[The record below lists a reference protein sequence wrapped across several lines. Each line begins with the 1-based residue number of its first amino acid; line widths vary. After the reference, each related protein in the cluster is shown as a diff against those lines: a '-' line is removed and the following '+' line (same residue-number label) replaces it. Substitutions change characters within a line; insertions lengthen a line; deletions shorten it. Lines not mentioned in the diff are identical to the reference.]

1 MTLLSN
7 FSERSIQFNIV
18 VSVVFLIKCFLG
30 ARYRPHKSFTMLRWY
45 IIMRFFLDLFL
56 LVPVLAYF
64 LVRSSTSAYNLI
76 IVFLIISI
84 SELIVILRNINNLY
98 AKSDVECLEMLQ
110 PDEKVNLNGFPQQ
123 SFYLWHYNIKL
134 RSFVL

>member
-1 MTLLSN
+1 
-7 FSERSIQFNIV
+7 
-18 VSVVFLIKCFLG
+18 
-30 ARYRPHKSFTMLRWY
+30 MLRWY

-110 PDEKVNLNGFPQQ
+110 PDEKVNLNGFPQ
-123 SFYLWHYNIKL
+123 
-134 RSFVL
+134 